1 MITSISKL
9 TVCIVGGG
17 NSAHVLIP
25 FLSTAGHNL
34 HLLTRRPN
42 DWNDVVTCD
51 LTTMENKVTKTFT
64 GTCSKTSSD
73 PKDVIPDADAII
85 LCMPVHQ
92 YRNALDSL
100 APYINQTKVRINNT
114 NLIQSSNSLFSPD
127 SIQQEEVFVGTI
139 YGQAGFNWMVHEM
152 EREHKLSNVV
162 CFAVGLIPWICRTT
176 KYGSH
181 VHNYGGKQVNICA
194 VTPSQKFDKLNTILL
209 QDFSWNPMG
218 IGKFVQACSFLSL
231 TLSVDNQII
240 HPSRCFGLWKEYGG
254 KWASVD
260 QVPYFYR
267 EFDDTST
274 EILTNIDNDYSA
286 VRAAVRKHFPDRPF
300 TYMLSYLDLERLTH
314 RSKHPII
321 KASFRN
327 SSQLGLV
334 KTPTLEGE
342 DGTRVLN
349 TQCRFF
355 TDDIPYGLLL
365 AKWVAEQL
373 DVKTPHLNVVI
384 MWAQKLRG
392 EHWLND
398 DSTIDMEFCTKHK
411 HHSGLPPT
419 YGINNVDE
427 ILD

>member
-1 MITSISKL
+1 MLNATICYTIYNI
-9 TVCIVGGG
+9 CYG
-17 NSAHVLIP
+17 
-25 FLSTAGHNL
+25 F
-34 HLLTRRPN
+34 
-42 DWNDVVTCD
+42 
-51 LTTMENKVTKTFT
+51 
-64 GTCSKTSSD
+64 
-73 PKDVIPDADAII
+73 AII
-85 LCMPVHQ
+85 YKISQC
-92 YRNALDSL
+92 N
-100 APYINQTKVRINNT
+100 
-114 NLIQSSNSLFSPD
+114 
-127 SIQQEEVFVGTI
+127 
-139 YGQAGFNWMVHEM
+139 
-152 EREHKLSNVV
+152 
-162 CFAVGLIPWICRTT
+162 C
-176 KYGSH
+176 
-181 VHNYGGKQVNICA
+181 NYKAN
-194 VTPSQKFDKLNTILL
+194 
-209 QDFSWNPMG
+209 
-218 IGKFVQACSFLSL
+218 
-231 TLSVDNQII
+231 
-240 HPSRCFGLWKEYGG
+240 H
-254 KWASVD
+254 
-260 QVPYFYR
+260 
-267 EFDDTST
+267 
-274 EILTNIDNDYSA
+274 
-286 VRAAVRKHFPDRPF
+286 
-300 TYMLSYLDLERLTH
+300 H
-314 RSKHPII
+314 RSKHPSI